1 MSRLSLIFALAFYV
15 MCGAVNASDLA
26 ALARVVPGQAE
37 LRDVGD
43 SVELHLGITQAVPYR
58 IFTLTDP
65 MRVVVDFNELDWAG
79 VDARAFDQSDV
90 VTSVGMG
97 GFRPGWSRLVLELN
111 RPLQLEAAAMTARDD
126 LSAEILL
133 RLVPTEQS
141 DFEASAGAPEG
152 ALFAPETGVALAQPM
167 RRQTGDRPLVVVLDP
182 GHGGIDP
189 GAEVEGTKEADLM
202 LTFARE
208 LKEGLLRVGFFDVVL
223 TRDADVFVPLETRL
237 SIARAA
243 KADVFISL
251 HADVVI
257 EGRASGATIYT
268 LSPDAADLAS
278 QKLSE
283 RHERDDILAGVDLS
297 DQDDV
302 IADVLMDMARVETM
316 HRTDQLADALVQGL
330 IDTVGMHKRPKLQA
344 GFSVLKAADI
354 PSVLL
359 ELGFLS
365 SPRDRERLLDPEW
378 RAKAVTGIRIA
389 LQAWAVEDAADA
401 LLLRQ

>member
-1 MSRLSLIFALAFYV
+1 
-15 MCGAVNASDLA
+15 
-26 ALARVVPGQAE
+26 
-37 LRDVGD
+37 
-43 SVELHLGITQAVPYR
+43 
-58 IFTLTDP
+58 
-65 MRVVVDFNELDWAG
+65 
-79 VDARAFDQSDV
+79 
-90 VTSVGMG
+90 
-97 GFRPGWSRLVLELN
+97 
-111 RPLQLEAAAMTARDD
+111 
-126 LSAEILL
+126 
-133 RLVPTEQS
+133 
-141 DFEASAGAPEG
+141 
-152 ALFAPETGVALAQPM
+152 
-167 RRQTGDRPLVVVLDP
+167 
-182 GHGGIDP
+182 
-189 GAEVEGTKEADLM
+189 M

>member
-1 MSRLSLIFALAFYV
+1 MSRLSLILALVFYA
-15 MCGAVNASDLA
+15 MCGVVHASDLA

-37 LRDVGD
+37 VRDEGNEIELR
-43 SVELHLGITQAVPYR
+43 LGITQAVPYR

-65 MRVVVDFNELDWAG
+65 MRIVVDFNELDWAG
-79 VDARAFDQSDV
+79 VDARAFDQSETV
-90 VTSVGMG
+90 ASVGMG
-97 GFRPGWSRLVLELN
+97 GFRPGWSRLVLEIN
-111 RPLQLEAAAMTARDD
+111 RPLQLEAAAMTGRDD
-126 LSAEILL
+126 LSAEIAL
-133 RLVPTEQS
+133 RFVPVEQTE
-141 DFEASAGAPEG
+141 FESKAGAPEG
-152 ALFAPETGVALAQPM
+152 ALFAPETGVVLAQPM

-189 GAEVEGTKEADLM
+189 GAQVEGTNEADLM

-208 LKEGLLRVGFFDVVL
+208 LKESLLRVGFFDVVL

-243 KADVFISL
+243 RADVFISL

-316 HRTDQLADALVQGL
+316 HRTDQLADALVDGL
-330 IDTVGMHKRPKLQA
+330 IETVGMHKRPKLQA

-365 SPRDRERLLDPEW
+365 SPRDRARLLDPEW
-378 RAKAVTGIRIA
+378 RAKAATGIRIA
-389 LQAWAVEDAADA
+389 LQAWAAEDAADA